1 MFYAPLAWVAGWA
14 LHIIVWYEFFVIK
27 LFADFRFAAAA
38 LPKFASLAFAALPFW
53 ITARYIFA
61 RFHGLHLRH
70 YAE

>member
-27 LFADFRFAAAA
+27 LFADFRFAAAI
-38 LPKFASLAFAALPFW
+38 LPKYASLVFAAPPLW
-53 ITARYIFA
+53 ITARYVIA
-61 RFHGLHLRH
+61 RFSGLNLKN